1 MTVEPEFNI
10 EDTKHVHVVHVLV
23 RIDEQM
29 QYRMGRI
36 EIWGLRAPAKEQ
48 LLRALPQPGEMFD
61 TARVR
66 AVLERNKKILP
77 GGRVAR

>member
-36 EIWGLRAPAKEQ
+36 EIWGLRAP
-48 LLRALPQPGEMFD
+48 GEMFD